1 MTEDTSFVVARGP
14 TTHPFY
20 HPDSSPAN
28 YDKSLKD
35 CKIENND
42 ILIVFSSIAEY
53 EKVLSEKRSTVHL
66 APDESI
72 KGKFRLVEVTDDAGN
87 TEYFKAVP
95 DENGDPLFS
104 PKHVFMVVN
113 QTMIEMQRSGW
124 KFILLRDNLGVVKE
138 HLFRG
143 KFGKRIKCTLK
154 TIHYNL
160 NAGERYPTGARTVMG
175 RGLMYEFSH
184 LFNKDQYTN
193 QLSRISTF
201 LSEGLRIC
209 VGEQFVSIPERA
221 FSITRETKGRYD
233 GKLRFEYKKGEEVVG
248 FFDCQQPINR
258 LNNTNGYTAPDYC
271 ARSRLG
277 MEIIGCDFDEVDV
290 VTNAKFILVCEDGIV
305 FNYLRQVKVWD
316 HVPVVLVCAHGFPC
330 NDTVAFVHMLHTTLQ
345 LPVFGIC
352 DMNVGGVDV
361 LHTFGSGSVGEYALF
376 ERDLFVSMV
385 KWMMLRPSQLK
396 KLRTSRRPDARNLL
410 HSSFKAVADMFG
422 KRRKGRLDNHISE
435 KTSWIENG
443 GKRKEERRQEMTE
456 MGKLQ
461 YGIDVQ
467 KAEDDQC
474 IKMIMNSF
482 LKIWAGR
489 DVDKNDY
496 AYV

>member
-443 GKRKEERRQEMTE
+443 GKRKEEQSRR
-456 MGKLQ
+456 
-461 YGIDVQ
+461 
-467 KAEDDQC
+467 
-474 IKMIMNSF
+474 
-482 LKIWAGR
+482 
-489 DVDKNDY
+489 
-496 AYV
+496 